1 MSVCTVRVALRVRP
15 FIEKEEA
22 KNYITFLPNQPNV
35 IINQNRH
42 FTFDHVYSPSV
53 SQEEVYQSA
62 IRPLF
67 EQFVKGYNATIL
79 AYGQTGSGKTYSMGI
94 SYHHQDPKQYGIV
107 PRFADNLFHW
117 IDTQINNNKDTIAYR
132 VKASFLELYN
142 EDVIDLLDI
151 ANTNISIRE
160 DTIGNISW
168 SGVHEEEIRE
178 SSDLLNCLY
187 QGSVART
194 TASTD
199 MNSES
204 SRSHAI
210 FSVTLIQNVQSMK
223 KEIISKFHFVDLAG
237 SERLKKTNAVGDR
250 AKEGISINAGL
261 LALGNVI
268 SALSDDTKRGQ
279 YIPYRNSKL
288 TRLLQDSLGG
298 NSQTL
303 MLACVSPAD
312 SNQHETLS
320 TLKYA
325 NRAKRITNKVTI
337 NQVQSETEA
346 LKEEIHRLR
355 EEALLS
361 DAFIKE
367 VHVELDELRK
377 KNTSLEAALRLNSH
391 IPSRKQQKKHLEDD
405 NATLV
410 GSVSDEKRIP
420 VAPAMSI
427 ARKKKRLTH
436 PGTLMARKKSILYP
450 PQLPSP
456 QQAQPP
462 LTTSASTTTTKDEL
476 LEKHRQRVKKE
487 SQLLKQFRLNKEEV
501 DISRII
507 HVFQSSIKEQKQLIY
522 FIEKSHLSSAKEP
535 FDSKIKR
542 SSLPQL
548 KQPKKTITPVEKMN
562 PHLQVEI
569 DRLVVENENISAQV
583 QQMGLI
589 VKRVFSMMN
598 NATIPIQQI
607 KPILNKAVVIHN
619 TLMKQK
625 TIDLRKSSSQLDQAK
640 SAESIYHE
648 LLKIISLENIKSHPV
663 CLEIIQDLKQ
673 KKIQLMREQK
683 ELLMER
689 KEIITKFYHDDASQE
704 EGQQYMDERIDEISL
719 QIDYVS
725 RQIQEITS
733 TSKQNIKQS
742 LTEAIQPLK
751 EGELR
756 ALLSLFIQQDV
767 IRGIAQSSMYQ
778 LAENTLY
785 QYQQGLVQLRRL
797 EKTMNNHIVQ
807 GLLKTPVKF
816 LPNGLVL
823 ISGKK

>member
-67 EQFVKGYNATIL
+67 EQFVK
-79 AYGQTGSGKTYSMGI
+79 GQTGSGKTYSMGI

-168 SGVHEEEIRE
+168 SGVHEQEIRK

-210 FSVTLIQNVQSMK
+210 FSVTLIQSVQSMK

-367 VHVELDELRK
+367 VHIELDELRK
-377 KNTSLEAALRLNSH
+377 KNKSLEAALRLNSH

-410 GSVSDEKRIP
+410 GS
-420 VAPAMSI
+420 
-427 ARKKKRLTH
+427 
-436 PGTLMARKKSILYP
+436 
-450 PQLPSP
+450 
-456 QQAQPP
+456 PP
-462 LTTSASTTTTKDEL
+462 LTTSASTTTTTTTKDDL
-476 LEKHRQRVKKE
+476 LEKHRQRIKKE

-522 FIEKSHLSSAKEP
+522 FIEKSQGSSAKESL
-535 FDSKIKR
+535 DSKMKR

-548 KQPKKTITPVEKMN
+548 KQPKKTTMPVEKMN

-625 TIDLRKSSSQLDQAK
+625 TVDLRKSSSQLDQVK

-648 LLKIISLENIKSHPV
+648 LIKIISLENIKSHPI

-719 QIDYVS
+719 QIDYIS

-742 LTEAIQPLK
+742 LIDVLQPLK

-778 LAENTLY
+778 LAESTLY